1 MKAILLPSFK
11 YIHGW
16 YFFFF
21 FFAIRINYERLK
33 IVFLMFLC
41 S

>member
-16 YFFFF
+16 YFF